1 MVDIDNNPYFK
12 MFQFPG
18 GEYGL
23 KWTELNEEDKFYFTL
38 FHMDLL
44 ARINSGNDLLKLMTL
59 ANACK
64 NRGIYLNV
72 TIPYFPGAR
81 QDRVSNVGEPLT
93 VKVYADLI
101 NSLGFER
108 VTIVDPHSEV
118 TPALL
123 DKCNIYPVSEI
134 LKRIVVE
141 NDYDTI
147 LIPDA
152 GAAKKTFSYY
162 FPDLEFN
169 KKYNLNFVQCLK
181 KRDTVTGKL
190 SGFRIMDPIHGEGS
204 KCLIVDDICDG
215 GGTFVGLA
223 KVAADY
229 HKSYVIPCRE
239 EPVAKLGLYVTHGIF
254 SKGISELLHST
265 DNLDGT
271 FDEIFTTDS
280 IRKDQPEGVKIFEL
294 FA

>member
-18 GEYGL
+18 GEYGV
-23 KWTELNEEDKFYFTL
+23 KWTELNEEDEFNFDL
-38 FHMDLL
+38 FHVDLL
-44 ARINSGNDLLKLMTL
+44 ARINSGNDLLKLMTF

-64 NRGIYLNV
+64 NKGMYLSI

-81 QDRVSNVGEPLT
+81 QDRISNVGEPLT

-101 NSLGFER
+101 NSLNFEK

-123 DKCNIYPVSEI
+123 DKCDIHPVSDI

-141 NDYDTI
+141 HDYDTI

-190 SGFRIMDPIHGEGS
+190 SGFRVVDEVHNNAN
-204 KCLIVDDICDG
+204 CLVVDDIADG
-215 GGTFVGLA
+215 GNSFLGLA
-223 KVAADY
+223 SELIKTQ
-229 HKSYVIPCRE
+229 PCLN
-239 EPVAKLGLYVTHGIF
+239 KLSLYVTHGIY
-254 SKGISELLHST
+254 SKGVDILF
-265 DNLDGT
+265 DT
-271 FDEIFTTDS
+271 FDDLYTTNSIKNEYDS
-280 IRKDQPEGVKIFEL
+280 RVKVIEVV
-294 FA
+294 